1 MKLFDYKLILL
12 IALTFVIYFMYRELQ
27 SLNQRIEKVEK
38 NVEELPQKQLQH
50 NPEPQFINFKQPSNM
65 NNMMNHMEENNIHVS
80 SPKIKNSIA
89 HTLETNTLETNTLE
103 TNTLETI
110 KDNLNEILPNDSC
123 SISTEDEDSEELH
136 QMNQNN
142 MLEAEDA
149 VEIYSN
155 DNIEEVSSQ
164 KTSEIDEDDI
174 VIKETVE
181 IGQHVINQVINA
193 INDGDDEY
201 MTSSISI
208 ENIISEEQLYNE
220 SPELVEEDN
229 MITSPNNNLEEIKAE
244 QHISDDNDEP
254 KIEINVDNLVKQK
267 KLKELKDMAK
277 QLNIE
282 LKHNGKARTKKELA
296 LEIFNVQN
304 NQ

>member
-65 NNMMNHMEENNIHVS
+65 NNMMNHVEENNIHVS

>member
-174 VIKETVE
+174 VINETVE

-208 ENIISEEQLYNE
+208 EDIISEEQLYNE

-229 MITSPNNNLEEIKAE
+229 MITSPNNNLEQIKAE
-244 QHISDDNDEP
+244 QHISDDNEEP

-267 KLKELKDMAK
+267 KLKELKDMAT

>member
-1 MKLFDYKLILL
+1 
-12 IALTFVIYFMYRELQ
+12 MYRELQ

-89 HTLETNTLETNTLE
+89 HTLETNTLET
-103 TNTLETI
+103 I

-164 KTSEIDEDDI
+164 KTSETSEIDEDDI

>member
-89 HTLETNTLETNTLE
+89 NTLETNTLE

-244 QHISDDNDEP
+244 QHISDDNEEP

-267 KLKELKDMAK
+267 KLKELKDMAT

>member
-38 NVEELPQKQLQH
+38 NVEELPRKQLQH
-50 NPEPQFINFKQPSNM
+50 NPEPQFINFEQPSNIM
-65 NNMMNHMEENNIHVS
+65 NNMINHMEENNVHNI
-80 SPKIKNSIA
+80 SPQINNSIA
-89 HTLETNTLETNTLE
+89 NTLETNTLE
-103 TNTLETI
+103 TNTLET
-110 KDNLNEILPNDSC
+110 KNNLNDILPNDTC
-123 SISTEDEDSEELH
+123 SISTEDEDSEELQ
-136 QMNQNN
+136 QMNQDN

-155 DNIEEVSSQ
+155 DNIEDASSQ

-174 VIKETVE
+174 VIKETLE
-181 IGQHVINQVINA
+181 IGQHVIEQVIDA
-193 INDGDDEY
+193 INEGDDEY

-208 ENIISEEQLYNE
+208 ENIISEEELNNI

-229 MITSPNNNLEEIKAE
+229 IITSPNNNLEEIKAE

-254 KIEINVDNLVKQK
+254 KIDVNVDDLVKQK
-267 KLKELKDMAK
+267 KLKELKGMAQ

-296 LEIFNVQN
+296 LEICNVQN

>member
-1 MKLFDYKLILL
+1 
-12 IALTFVIYFMYRELQ
+12 MYRELQ

-89 HTLETNTLETNTLE
+89 HTLETNTLE

>member
-89 HTLETNTLETNTLE
+89 NTLETNTLETNTLE

-244 QHISDDNDEP
+244 QHISDDNEEP

-267 KLKELKDMAK
+267 KLKELKDMAT

>member
-89 HTLETNTLETNTLE
+89 NTLETNTLE